1 MSLELARRHIG
12 IVLRLPWTVT
22 VCVFPPNVPQLADV
36 IFGPGT
42 EGQRCAQRLWLNPPA
57 S

>member
-1 MSLELARRHIG
+1 MIDSDHA
-12 IVLRLPWTVT
+12 
-22 VCVFPPNVPQLADV
+22 CQDMQQLADV

-42 EGQRCAQRLWLNPPA
+42 ENQWCAQRLWLNPPA